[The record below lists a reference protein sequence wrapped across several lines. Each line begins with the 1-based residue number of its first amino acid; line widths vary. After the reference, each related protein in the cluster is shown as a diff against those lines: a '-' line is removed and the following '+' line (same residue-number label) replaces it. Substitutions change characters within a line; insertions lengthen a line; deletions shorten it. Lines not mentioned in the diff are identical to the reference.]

1 MRKLK
6 ADEIECRVAQVNK
19 NGFSLLLYKTAR
31 VDRAILDEE
40 FGPMNWQNDFKE
52 IKGVMYGSISI
63 RNDKGEWITKWDCGT
78 ESNTE
83 AEKGQASDCF
93 KRAGFK
99 WGIGVELY
107 TAPFI
112 WISGGTEKDE
122 FASKKAGREVY
133 KQINKFQKFEV
144 KEIDYAQNGDI
155 NHLVII
161 DDKSKEVYRLGS
173 RTKQE
178 RTPSLDGETPKGRG
192 RDGVIST
199 KPTNPDTGDNKT
211 SNHSN
216 NMTPPVEKD
225 LDLLQGL
232 YETVTTTSAEKYY
245 KTYKDNAVLPDIF
258 KQEYAKHYSKLKKAG
273 K

>member
-1 MRKLK
+1 MRRLK

-31 VDRAILDEE
+31 VDRAILDETY
-40 FGPMNWQNDFKE
+40 NNLWQNDFKV
-52 IKGVMYGSISI
+52 IDGKMYGGIGI
-63 RNDKGEWITKWDCGT
+63 YDKELKQWLWRWDCGT

-107 TAPFI
+107 TVPFI

-133 KQINKFQKFEV
+133 KQVNKFQKFEV

-161 DDKSKEVYRLGS
+161 DDKGKEVYRLGEKTEKKS
-173 RTKQE
+173 SNDDTDIYLLLAKIDDIENVKSYYELNKENVSDRKTFHQMAQE
-178 RTPSLDGETPKGRG
+178 RINCIKEEIRNG
-192 RDGVIST
+192 
-199 KPTNPDTGDNKT
+199 
-211 SNHSN
+211 
-216 NMTPPVEKD
+216 
-225 LDLLQGL
+225 
-232 YETVTTTSAEKYY
+232 
-245 KTYKDNAVLPDIF
+245 
-258 KQEYAKHYSKLKKAG
+258 
-273 K
+273 